1 SAACA
6 SADPEAGSVAVAVEV
21 EVAAAVAAS
30 GSGGWVG
37 TLMTSIP
44 PPVPREGIG
53 ALSRRASIGSRGPAA
68 AGYDYRRTGPSLRRG
83 RADPTRVTSGR
94 GRSRSG
100 RGDPRRH
107 ADAHRPPR
115 RTGRRLR

>member
-1 SAACA
+1 S
-6 SADPEAGSVAVAVEV
+6 VAVEV

-53 ALSRRASIGSRGPAA
+53 ALPRRASIGSRGPAA
-68 AGYDYRRTGPSLRRG
+68 AGYHNPRTGPPLRRG
-83 RADPTRVTSGR
+83 RSDPTRVTSGR
-94 GRSRSG
+94 GQARSG
-100 RGDPRRH
+100 RGVPRRH
-107 ADAHRPPR
+107 ADARRPPR